1 MTSGEALR
9 SMRSQSGISMRDVE
23 ESSRIIAEK
32 EGCAE
37 YFVSTAWLTQLE
49 NTDSTPSIYK
59 IFTLSMVYGVTYA
72 EILRLY
78 GVDVDKPT
86 LRQLSAPPRE
96 TRLVDS
102 KIHSEL
108 LTVEFP
114 VRFDPGFRVEHTNL
128 MSRMVEIWG
137 QIPVT
142 FLQNMATR
150 NYAYGYI
157 GTEDF
162 TLFPMLKPGSFV
174 QIDTRQTKV
183 APPPFRT
190 EYERPIYFVELRD
203 AYICSWCELDNDELF
218 IVPHPLSGIKI
229 RRYPSPQE
237 AEIVGR
243 VTGISTQVFESDGEP
258 KPKKRTFRTLPL
270 R

>member
-114 VRFDPGFRVEHTNL
+114 VRFDPGFRVEHTNMGTNSSHFSAEYGNEKFRL
-128 MSRMVEIWG
+128 WIHWDRG
-137 QIPVT
+137 LHAIPDAEAWLIRT
-142 FLQNMATR
+142 NR
-150 NYAYGYI
+150 YAPN
-157 GTEDF
+157 E
-162 TLFPMLKPGSFV
+162 S
-174 QIDTRQTKV
+174 
-183 APPPFRT
+183 
-190 EYERPIYFVELRD
+190 
-203 AYICSWCELDNDELF
+203 S
-218 IVPHPLSGIKI
+218 S
-229 RRYPSPQE
+229 
-237 AEIVGR
+237 
-243 VTGISTQVFESDGEP
+243 STV
-258 KPKKRTFRTLPL
+258 
-270 R
+270 